1 MEEPRRLG
9 GRYELG
15 GVLGRGGMAEVYLGH
30 DTRLG
35 RSVAVKT
42 LRADMARD
50 PSFQARFRR
59 EAQSAA
65 SLNHPAIVAVYD
77 TGEDYIDGISIPYI
91 VMEYVEGS
99 TLRELLHS
107 GRRLLPERALEM
119 TIGILQALEYSHRAG
134 IVHRDIKP
142 ANVMLTRQGNVKV
155 MDFGIARAM
164 GDAGMTMTQT
174 SAVIGTAQ
182 YLSPE
187 QAKGEQVD
195 ARSDLYSTGCLLY
208 ELLTVRPPFVGDS
221 PVAVAYQHV
230 REEAQPPSV
239 FDPEVRPEVDAIVLK
254 ALAKDRDYRYQSAD
268 EMRDDIE
275 RFLDGLPVAA
285 AQQAAAYGM
294 GAAGYGY
301 DQNGYPQHDP
311 YGQTNML
318 PQHAAGGPTTVL
330 PQASPAGYPQ
340 PQGPGYDDGY
350 GQTYAGAQGG
360 GNDGYD
366 DGYGRSGRRGGEPPK
381 KSNTSWIVL
390 AVAAVLVLVGTFF
403 VAQAMFGNSKGDT
416 PKDAPKVAVPNL
428 VGKSLAEAKTLATQA
443 GPKLV
448 VTEGEKVACPDAAVK
463 KDQVCTQNPAVGGQL
478 AEAGTITVQL
488 SSGPA
493 KAAVPAVT
501 GKTKEQAVKAL
512 ADAGFTNVTSEYK
525 DDENAPLEQV
535 TGQDPPP
542 NAGADPTA
550 PIKLTVS
557 QGKAKVAVPNVVGQP
572 KEAAQATL
580 ESAGFQVDASKTTTT
595 NDPSKVNTVAS
606 QTPTANSKVAAASKI
621 QLTVFKAPDKVTVPP
636 LTNVVLRDAIKQ
648 LETAGLKYT
657 IVFGPA
663 DPASLVT
670 SSTPQAG
677 TQVDPQTSIG
687 LMTKAADPPKGG
699 DTPTIPGIPGIPTP
713 SNTKGGPNN

>member
-15 GVLGRGGMAEVYLGH
+15 GVLGRGGMAEVYLAH

-187 QAKGEQVD
+187 QAKGETVD

-254 ALAKDRDYRYQSAD
+254 ALAKERDYRYQSAD

-285 AQQAAAYGM
+285 AQQAAYGM
-294 GAAGYGY
+294 GAGYGY
-301 DQNGYPQHDP
+301 DQNGYPQQHDP
-311 YGQTNML
+311 YGATNVL
-318 PQHAAGGPTTVL
+318 PQQPGGAGGPTTVL
-330 PQASPAGYPQ
+330 PQVGAQ
-340 PQGPGYDDGY
+340 PGYAQQGGYQDDGY
-350 GQTYAGAQGG
+350 GQTYGGQGG
-360 GNDGYD
+360 GGD
-366 DGYGRSGRRGGEPPK
+366 DGYGRAGRRGDQPPK
-381 KSNTSWIVL
+381 KSSTSWIVL
-390 AVAAVLVLVGTFF
+390 GVAAVLVLVGTFF
-403 VAQAMFGNSKGDT
+403 VVQAMFNSNSDKSGGG
-416 PKDAPKVAVPNL
+416 AKVTAPNL
-428 VGKSLAEAKTLATQA
+428 VGKTLAEAKAAVQA
-443 GPKLV
+443 GGGKLV
-448 VTEGEKVACPDAAVK
+448 VAEGEKIACPDTNVK
-463 KDQVCTQNPAVGGQL
+463 KDQVCSQDPQNGSPV
-478 AEAGTITVQL
+478 AEAGTITVRI

-493 KAAVPAVT
+493 KANMPTVT
-501 GKTKEQAVKAL
+501 GMTKDAAMKAL
-512 ADAGFTNVTSEYK
+512 QEAGFTNVGQPEYK
-525 DDENAPLEQV
+525 DDESVPQEQV
-535 TGQDPPP
+535 LAQDPA
-542 NAGADPTA
+542 AGTPADPQA
-550 PIKLTVS
+550 KIKLTIS
-557 QGKAKVAVPNVVGQP
+557 QGKAKIQVPGVVGKT
-572 KEAAQATL
+572 KEEAEATL
-580 ESAGFQVDASKTTTT
+580 QGLGFQVDSSKTTAAT
-595 NDPSKVNTVAS
+595 DPTKVGTVAS
-606 QTPTANSKVAAASKI
+606 QSVPANSKVTANTKI
-621 QLTVFKAPDKVTVPP
+621 VLTIYKAQEKPTVPP
-636 LTNVVLRDAIKQ
+636 LQNVLLKDASKQLKDLNLNYAVVLGPQDPNAVVISSMPG
-648 LETAGLKYT
+648 AGTTMEPGQTVNLMT
-657 IVFGPA
+657 R
-663 DPASLVT
+663 PASNDKPDSPSPT
-670 SSTPQAG
+670 R
-677 TQVDPQTSIG
+677 
-687 LMTKAADPPKGG
+687 GG
-699 DTPTIPGIPGIPTP
+699 
-713 SNTKGGPNN
+713 NN